1 MNTDI
6 YNALVIALAISVI
19 EHVPMSMVM
28 IEQENKHE
36 LRHEIYRLYS
46 GLNMSQAPINRE
58 WLVDD
63 AMAMLLNPSGFRFLK
78 TTGQSLFQ
86 IKMGLNE

>member
-28 IEQENKHE
+28 IEQENKRD
-36 LRHEIYRLYS
+36 LRHEVYQMYSRLS
-46 GLNMSQAPINRE
+46 MSQSPVNRE

-63 AMAMLLNPSGFRFLK
+63 AMAMLLNPERFRFLK
-78 TTGQSLFQ
+78 TIGQSLFQ